1 MQVLHTEL
9 EQSMNVE
16 QVIATKLGDYK
27 KSLTDNLS
35 LAYQLLHRLPL

>member
-27 KSLTDNLS
+27 EVSHRQLKSGLS
-35 LAYQLLHRLPL
+35 TPA